1 MKRKIAVSV
10 PEELVAEAEAAVA
23 LGRASSVSGYV
34 TQALDEKTR
43 NDRLIDVL
51 DEMDKELG
59 RPDKRANAWA
69 RQVLGL

>member
-23 LGRASSVSGYV
+23 SGRASSVSAYV
-34 TQALDEKTR
+34 SQALGEKTR
-43 NDRLIDVL
+43 RDRLIDVL
-51 DEMDKELG
+51 DEMDRELG
-59 RPDKRANAWA
+59 PPSPGAQTWA